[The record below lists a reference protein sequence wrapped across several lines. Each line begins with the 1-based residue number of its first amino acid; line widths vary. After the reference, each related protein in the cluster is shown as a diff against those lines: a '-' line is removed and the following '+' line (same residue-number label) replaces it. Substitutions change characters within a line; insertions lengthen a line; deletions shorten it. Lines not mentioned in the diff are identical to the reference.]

1 MIALASVAL
10 IALQLIPLSPPLWTG
25 MPGRSVLVD
34 GYRSLGEPL
43 PWLPLSMAPAKT
55 FSCALFL
62 LPPIAIIV
70 SVMRLDACRLS
81 WAVGSILAATVLGV
95 VLGYI
100 QVSTRSPQWYLY
112 DITNVGSA
120 VGFFANRDHMGT
132 LLVVSITFVAGVLA
146 NAIKRERQ
154 ESLPILV
161 AGSTSALIVLAGIAM
176 NGSLAAVLLAFPVI
190 VASAL
195 LFGRVSGRMRVL
207 GLIAASCVF
216 VVSVALLADSPV
228 EAKLTG
234 TETASITGRQEIWHT
249 SLEAGSAA
257 FPIGTGFGSF
267 EQVYHLYEAPW
278 SVTNSYVNHAHNDF
292 IELFVEGGLPA
303 ALLIAG
309 FLFWWFLA
317 ARDVWREGGL
327 PMARAASIAS
337 AAILG
342 HSLVDFPLRTT
353 AIAAM
358 FAFCIAILAGASRG
372 ERERRSIE
380 GQPRHVTIR

>member
-1 MIALASVAL
+1 
-10 IALQLIPLSPPLWTG
+10 
-25 MPGRSVLVD
+25 
-34 GYRSLGEPL
+34 
-43 PWLPLSMAPAKT
+43 
-55 FSCALFL
+55 
-62 LPPIAIIV
+62 
-70 SVMRLDACRLS
+70 
-81 WAVGSILAATVLGV
+81 

-132 LLVVSITFVAGVLA
+132 LLVVSIPFVAGVLA

-267 EQVYHLYEAPW
+267 EQVYHLYEPPW